1 MEEACRL
8 LEDVVNVEMRKRKQ
22 FDLEWGGNRRWIAN
36 VAASNCYEGAKENV
50 GFHSD
55 GLYVLVVKILSE
67 SGLIKSEKYRT
78 YLGPYPTIASLSL
91 GVSRIF
97 RLREVIPKS
106 EGATRKPRSFNIP
119 LTHNSVRQTFT
130 QTGPNVSR
138 TFSCSSL

>member
-55 GLYVLVVKILSE
+55 GL
-67 SGLIKSEKYRT
+67 
-78 YLGPYPTIASLSL
+78 
-91 GVSRIF
+91 
-97 RLREVIPKS
+97 
-106 EGATRKPRSFNIP
+106 
-119 LTHNSVRQTFT
+119 
-130 QTGPNVSR
+130 
-138 TFSCSSL
+138 